1 MRRARRRA
9 APLHLLEV
17 GLHWPPETFLRRKLQ
32 GLAVRGV
39 RVTVASKLVYDAT
52 ATVEGVELVRIPER
66 ATAPRVARDMLA
78 MLVTSPRRLVG
89 IVRNVRR
96 APSTLFRRH
105 GGMLDL
111 LAMYLPLARLR
122 PDVVQFEWNVA
133 AVDHLP
139 VFEALGCPILTS
151 CRGSD
156 ITVYPHI
163 PTFHHYSSGLPEV
176 IRRASAVHCVSESL
190 KRDAAA
196 FGLDPAK
203 ARVIRPAVD
212 ADAFRPAPAT
222 PRRAGEVLRV
232 VSVGWLRWEKGHE
245 YALQA
250 IHALVQRGVPVRF
263 EILGGVPEESRG
275 KAGERERI
283 LHTVADLG
291 LEEHVGLHGQATPA
305 EVGRRLAEAD
315 AFLHAS
321 VAEGIPNVVL
331 EAMACAVP
339 VVTSDCG
346 GVSEAVTDGVEGFVV
361 DPRDPAG
368 LASALERLWSDRSLA
383 RRMGNAGR
391 DRVRLAFTPDRHIDQ
406 FLELYREVARAG

>member
-1 MRRARRRA
+1 MRRPRRRPA
-9 APLHLLEV
+9 RLHLLEV
-17 GLHWPPETFLRRKLQ
+17 GVQWPPETFLRRKLQ
-32 GLAVRGV
+32 GLAARGV

-66 ATAPRVARDMLA
+66 ATAPRLARDALA
-78 MLVTSPRRLVG
+78 LLVTSPRRLVRLW
-89 IVRNVRR
+89 RNVRR

-105 GGMLDL
+105 GGTADV

-139 VFEALGCPILTS
+139 VFDVLGCPILTS

-163 PTFHHYSSGLPEV
+163 PTFHHYASGLPEV

-190 KRDAAA
+190 KRDAAG

-212 ADAFRPAPAT
+212 ADAFRPAPAA
-222 PRRAGEVLRV
+222 PGREGDVLRV

-263 EILGGVPEESRG
+263 EILGGVPEASRG

-283 LHTVADLG
+283 LHTVVDLG

-305 EVGRRLAEAD
+305 EVGHRLAEAD

-361 DPRDPAG
+361 GPRDPDG
-368 LASALERLWSDRSLA
+368 LAGALERLWSDRPLA

-391 DRVRLAFTPDRHIDQ
+391 ERVRLAFTPDHHIDQ
-406 FLELYREVARAG
+406 FLDLYREVAGAR